1 MAMSDLD
8 RRLFQALEKLGA
20 ALKSQ
25 IWEVAQQHQLSPI
38 MVQIIFYLG
47 RHPRRFCT
55 LSNLALE
62 FSLTKA
68 TVCEA
73 ITSLERKGYI
83 RKIPDERDAR
93 LKYLSLTSSGHELID
108 QIESYERWFL
118 TYLSQFPEKK
128 KEAVYAFLI
137 ELLKKLKQQGNIK
150 NLRSCVAC
158 ENFEK
163 NKFPRSRKPH
173 LCRLLNLRLAEKDIQ
188 IDCPSN
194 SPPALTASI

>member
-1 MAMSDLD
+1 MSDLD
-8 RRLFQALEKLGA
+8 RRLFQALEKLVA

-25 IWEVAQQHQLSPI
+25 IWEVAQEHELSPI
-38 MVQIIFYLG
+38 MIQFLFYLS
-47 RHPRRFCT
+47 RHPQRLCT

-68 TVCEA
+68 TVCDA
-73 ITSLERKGYI
+73 IASLEKKGYI

-93 LKYLSLTSSGHELID
+93 LKYLSLTGSGHQLID

-118 TYLSQFPEKK
+118 TLLYEFPEKK
-128 KEAVYAFLI
+128 KEAVYNFLI
-137 ELLKKLKQQGNIK
+137 ELLKNLRQQGNIK
-150 NLRSCVAC
+150 ILRSCVAC

-173 LCRLLNLRLAEKDIQ
+173 LCRLLNLRLAEKDIK